1 MPMDHGRLLEVVATV
16 ARSRNVTVTVKQ
28 SAKAGVIAGGS
39 CFFGAVV
46 GGPVGLVLGK
56 IILWITCMNNGYI
69 VSKILFFRR

>member
-1 MPMDHGRLLEVVATV
+1 MPVDHGRLLEVVSSI

-39 CFFGAVV
+39 CFFGAVI

-56 IILWITCMNNGYI
+56 NSCKYLYKFISISRII
-69 VSKILFFRR
+69 